1 MSDYREYL
9 RHIPI
14 FAGLDQEELAEIAKL
29 VIERRY
35 GKRRIIFME
44 GEPGEA
50 VFFLKS
56 GRIKIAKTTPDG
68 REHILH
74 YIQPG
79 EVFAEVV
86 LFGDQTYPASAE
98 VMEDSLIGL
107 VRNRDMEALLI
118 KSPSIGVALLKL
130 MARRLREA
138 QAKINSLAHQDSYR
152 RMTGM
157 LLDLARTYG
166 VQAEKGTCIDINLTN
181 QELAN
186 LIGTTRETAN
196 RILNDFRR
204 SGVLE
209 VDRQKITITDEKK
222 LKSWL
227 STT

>member
-1 MSDYREYL
+1 MSTYRDYL
-9 RHIPI
+9 SHIPI
-14 FAGLDQEELAEIAKL
+14 FAGLDQEKL
-29 VIERRY
+29 VEIEKLVVERCY
-35 GKRRIIFME
+35 NKGRIIFQE
-44 GEPGEA
+44 GEQGEA
-50 VFFLKS
+50 VFFLKQ

-68 REHILH
+68 REHVLH
-74 YIQPG
+74 YITPG

-98 VMEDSLIGL
+98 VLEDSTVGLIS
-107 VRNRDMEALLI
+107 NRDMETLLI
-118 KSPSIGVALLKL
+118 KSPSIAVALLKL

-138 QAKINSLAHQDSYR
+138 QAKINSLAHQDSCR

-157 LLDLARTYG
+157 LLDLAGTYG
-166 VQAEKGTCIDINLTN
+166 VHADKGTCININITN

-204 SGVLE
+204 SGVLD

-222 LKSWL
+222 LRSWL
-227 STT
+227 

>member
-1 MSDYREYL
+1 VSDYREYL

-14 FAGLDQEELAEIAKL
+14 FAGLEPEELLEIEKL
-29 VIERRY
+29 VLERRY
-35 GKRRIIFME
+35 GKGRIIFLE

-56 GRIKIAKTTPDG
+56 GRVKIAKTTPDG

-74 YIQPG
+74 YIHPG
-79 EVFAEVV
+79 DVFAEVV

-98 VMEDSLIGL
+98 IVEDAQLGLI
-107 VRNRDMEALLI
+107 RNQDMEALLI
-118 KSPSIGVALLKL
+118 KSPSIAVALLKV
-130 MARRLREA
+130 MSRRLREA
-138 QAKINSLAHQDSYR
+138 QAKINSLAHDDSYR

-157 LLDLARTYG
+157 LLDLVRQYG
-166 VQAEKGTCIDINLTN
+166 VPAEKGTCIDINLTN

-204 SGVLE
+204 SGVLIA
-209 VDRQKITITDEKK
+209 DRQRITITDEQK
-222 LKSWL
+222 LRSWL
-227 STT
+227 

>member
-1 MSDYREYL
+1 MSDYHQYL

-14 FAGLDQEELAEIAKL
+14 FAGLDPEELAAIENL

-35 GKRRIIFME
+35 GKGRIIFLE
-44 GEPGEA
+44 GEPGDA

-56 GRIKIAKTTPDG
+56 GRVKIAKTTPDG

-98 VMEDSLIGL
+98 VLEDARLGL
-107 VRNRDMEALLI
+107 VRNQDMEALLI
-118 KSPSIGVALLKL
+118 KSPSIAVALLKV
-130 MARRLREA
+130 MSRRLREA
-138 QAKINSLAHQDSYR
+138 QAKINSLAHDDSYR

-157 LLDLARTYG
+157 LLDLARQYG
-166 VQAEKGTCIDINLTN
+166 VPADKGTCIDISLTN

-209 VDRQKITITDEKK
+209 VDRQKITIIDEKK

-227 STT
+227 

>member
-14 FAGLDQEELAEIAKL
+14 FAGLEPEELLEIEKL
-29 VIERRY
+29 VLERRY
-35 GKRRIIFME
+35 GKGRIIFLE

-56 GRIKIAKTTPDG
+56 GRVKIAKTTPDG

-74 YIQPG
+74 YIHPG
-79 EVFAEVV
+79 DVFAEVV

-98 VMEDSLIGL
+98 IVEDAQLGLI
-107 VRNRDMEALLI
+107 RNQDMEALLI
-118 KSPSIGVALLKL
+118 KSPSIAVALLKV
-130 MARRLREA
+130 MSRRLREA
-138 QAKINSLAHQDSYR
+138 QAKINSLAHDDSYR

-157 LLDLARTYG
+157 LLDLVRQYG
-166 VQAEKGTCIDINLTN
+166 VPAEKGTCIDINLTN

-204 SGVLE
+204 SGVLIA
-209 VDRQKITITDEKK
+209 DRQRITITDEQK
-222 LKSWL
+222 LRSWL
-227 STT
+227 